1 MKHTSFRLLF
11 SCLFLAGMALFFS
24 SCRRN
29 TVAIDSPPF
38 DNSATTLASMYGQ
51 VVDESGQPV
60 MDVSVKT
67 GGHTFMTDKD
77 GIFYFNKISTPKSAT
92 LITAN
97 KSGYF
102 TGYRTLSVKSNDQ
115 QYTRIM
121 LIEMKNPVTFNSVT
135 GATVN
140 VPNGGSITFP
150 ANALVYKS
158 NGTPFTGTATLYAR
172 WLDPTSDRLGQWVPG
187 ALRGVD
193 ALNQERL
200 LQTFGMMAAE
210 LFDNSGQ
217 ALQLATD
224 KSATLRF
231 PLPSSITQYA
241 PTKIPLWYFDSSLG
255 LWKEEGFASRE
266 GSQYVGDVRHFSF
279 WNCDV
284 PGNFVTLDLD
294 LEDTSGAPL
303 ANVTVKITNPATGGY
318 AYGFTNSAG
327 HVSGAVPNNATLTL
341 EVIMLPCNTVV
352 HTQTVTTLSSPV
364 SLGIITVTPPP
375 SSWAT
380 ISGTVL
386 DCSGSPVSNGFVSIT
401 TPGLSFIVP
410 TNTTGGFTAGMV
422 ICSFPTTASVSAY
435 DMTAGVHGNTTTN
448 LVVGTNN
455 LGALTA
461 CGVVNQFI
469 NWTSTVGGVPTSFSI
484 VEPTGNFGASFNATG
499 PSTFVEAYDSISTPN
514 VFAYVSF
521 DGLDAVTGSHNVL
534 NFYDHLSTNGV
545 PVGTI
550 PVTLL
555 NYQPV
560 GGFIEGNFTGDFS
573 GGMIP
578 LRTVSCS
585 FRVKRN

>member
-1 MKHTSFRLLF
+1 MKHTITRLLF
-11 SCLFLAGMALFFS
+11 SCLLLAGMASIFS
-24 SCRRN
+24 ACKRN

-38 DNSATTLASMYGQ
+38 DNSATAMASIYGQ
-51 VVDESGQPV
+51 VVDESGQPI
-60 MDVSVKT
+60 MDATVKT

-77 GIFYFNKISTPKSAT
+77 GIFYFNKISTPKNAT
-92 LITAN
+92 LITVN
-97 KSGYF
+97 KSSYF

-150 ANALVYKS
+150 SNALVYKS

-172 WLDPTSDRLGQWVPG
+172 WLDPTSNALGQWVPG
-187 ALRGVD
+187 ALRAVD

-217 ALQLATD
+217 PLQLATD

-231 PLPSSITQYA
+231 PLPTVLAQYA
-241 PTKIPLWYFDSSLG
+241 PSKLPLWYFDSNLG
-255 LWKEEGFASRE
+255 LWKEEGNASLI
-266 GSQYVGDVRHFSF
+266 GGQYVGDVKHFSF

-284 PGNFVTLDLD
+284 PGNFINLDLY
-294 LEDTSGAPL
+294 LEDTSGTPL
-303 ANVTVKITNPATGGY
+303 ANATIKITNPATGAY

-327 HVSGAVPNNATLTL
+327 YVSGAVPINATLTL
-341 EVIMLPCNTVV
+341 EVIMLPCYTVV
-352 HTQTVTTLSSPV
+352 HTQTVNTFSAPL
-364 SLGIITVTPPP
+364 SLGTITVTPPP
-375 SSWAT
+375 SNSAT

-386 DCSGSPVSNGFVSIT
+386 DCSGFPVSNGFVSIT
-401 TPGLSFIVP
+401 TPSYSFVVP
-410 TNTTGGFTAGMV
+410 TNATGGFTASM
-422 ICSFPTTASVSAY
+422 ILCSFPTVASISAY
-435 DMTAGVHGNTTTN
+435 DMTASVHGNSSAN

-461 CGVVNQFI
+461 CGVINQFV
-469 NWTSTVGGVPTSFSI
+469 NWTSTVSGVPTSFSI
-484 VEPTGNFGASFNATG
+484 IEPNGNFDATFDPLG
-499 PSTFVEAYDSISTPN
+499 PSTSIGASDSLSAPYA
-514 VFAYVSF
+514 FAYIMF
-521 DGLDAVTGSHNVL
+521 DGMDTTAGTHNIV

-550 PVTLL
+550 PVNLL
-555 NYQPV
+555 NYQAI
-560 GGFIEGNFTGDFS
+560 GGLIEGNFTGDFT
-573 GGMIP
+573 GGIIP
-578 LRTVSCS
+578 LRTINCS
-585 FRVKRN
+585 FRVRRN

>member
-1 MKHTSFRLLF
+1 MKHTSFRLLL
-11 SCLFLAGMALFFS
+11 SGLLLAGLTLMMT

-38 DNSATTLASMYGQ
+38 DNSATAIASVYGQ
-51 VVDESGQPV
+51 VVDENGQPI
-60 MDVSVKT
+60 MDATVRT

-77 GIFYFNKISTPKSAT
+77 GIFYFNKISTPRKAT
-92 LITAN
+92 LISVSKA
-97 KSGYF
+97 SYF
-102 TGYRTLSVKSNDQ
+102 TGYRTLSISSNDQ

-140 VPNGGSITFP
+140 IPNGGSITFP
-150 ANALVYKS
+150 SNSLVYKS

-172 WLDPTSDRLGQWVPG
+172 WLDPTSSVLGQWVPG
-187 ALRGVD
+187 ALRAVD

-210 LFDNSGQ
+210 LFDNTGQ
-217 ALQLATD
+217 PLQLATD

-231 PLPSSITQYA
+231 PLPSAIAQYA
-241 PTKIPLWYFDSSLG
+241 PSKLPLWYFDSSLG

-266 GSQYVGDVRHFSF
+266 GSQYVGDVKHFSF

-284 PGNFVTLDLD
+284 PGNFINLDLT
-294 LEDTSGAPL
+294 LEDTSGSPL
-303 ANVTVKITNPATGGY
+303 ANITVKITNPATGSF

-352 HTQTVTTLSSPV
+352 HTQTVTTYSAPL
-364 SLGIITVTPPP
+364 SLGTITVTPPP
-375 SSWAT
+375 SSVAT
-380 ISGTVL
+380 ISGNVL
-386 DCSGSPVSNGFVSIT
+386 DCSGNPVSNGFVSIT
-401 TPGLSFIVP
+401 TPAQSFVVP
-410 TNTTGGFTAGMV
+410 TNASGGFTASM
-422 ICSFPTTASVSAY
+422 ILCSLPTTASVSAY
-435 DMTAGVHGNTTTN
+435 DMTAGVHGNTSASIM
-448 LVVGTNN
+448 VGANN
-455 LGALTA
+455 LGTLTA
-461 CGVVNQFI
+461 CGVVNQFF
-469 NWTSTVGGVPTSFSI
+469 NWTSTVSGVPTSFSI
-484 VEPTGNFGASFNATG
+484 VEPNGNFDGSFNATG
-499 PSTFVEAYDSISTPN
+499 PLTTIGANDSTNIPN
-514 VFAYVSF
+514 VFAYLAF
-521 DGLDAVTGSHNVL
+521 DGPDMTGGSHNVL

-550 PVTLL
+550 PVNLL

-573 GGMIP
+573 GGIIP
-578 LRTVSCS
+578 LRTVTCS